1 MLGATFN
8 ILLAQRT
15 ITSLSTYQEQ
25 HPRGAPM
32 RYSFALI
39 SIAAISALLIAAK
52 EPAPSLEG
60 YWKGSGIVSHK
71 GANDRVE
78 CRVRY
83 KRASDRSF
91 SYTATCAMESGKYDL
106 TGSVT
111 NTSGSRYSGTVV
123 GGSEGSRETGRVFLI
138 QRGKL
143 LSVSVTSRSGSARM
157 TLFKLG

>member
-1 MLGATFN
+1 MSALRESADITQETGRRNPQMNGHRHVSLTTALFLT
-8 ILLAQRT
+8 T
-15 ITSLSTYQEQ
+15 IV
-25 HPRGAPM
+25 
-32 RYSFALI
+32 
-39 SIAAISALLIAAK
+39 AISALLAAAK
-52 EPAPSLEG
+52 EPVPSLEG

-71 GANDRVE
+71 GAN
-78 CRVRY
+78 
-83 KRASDRSF
+83 DRSF

-143 LSVSVTSRSGSARM
+143 LSVNVTSRSGSARM